1 MKLRKIIPTS
11 LLFIL
16 VTGGVLLLIPAQP
29 AAASAH
35 EANPVNRKS
44 QTNCTPFETPTQIH
58 GGGNDGKW
66 YCKPKSAPQA
76 GGGGAAAR
84 NSRTCGGSD
93 SKYNAYTPS
102 IDIGCRGQGNPIADA
117 LFGIIRF
124 LSAGVG
130 LVIVGSI
137 IVGGIQYTGSRG
149 DPQST
154 AMAINRIRSSLFAL
168 LIFIFAY
175 AILNYIIP
183 AGFLK

>member
-1 MKLRKIIPTS
+1 MIAVS
-11 LLFIL
+11 FS
-16 VTGGVLLLIPAQP
+16 VL
-29 AAASAH
+29 AAGQVDA
-35 EANPVNRKS
+35 
-44 QTNCTPFETPTQIH
+44 
-58 GGGNDGKW
+58 
-66 YCKPKSAPQA
+66 APQA
-76 GGGGAAAR
+76 PPRNDCLNVLNEPACLKDYDDCGNKKDAKTVNCKENAIKKYQNIGPAGGGAKKTVR
-84 NSRTCGGSD
+84 NGKTCGGPD
-93 SKYNAYTPS
+93 YNFYTPS

-117 LFGIIRF
+117 LFGFIRF

-154 AMAINRIRSSLFAL
+154 AMAINRIRSSLYAL